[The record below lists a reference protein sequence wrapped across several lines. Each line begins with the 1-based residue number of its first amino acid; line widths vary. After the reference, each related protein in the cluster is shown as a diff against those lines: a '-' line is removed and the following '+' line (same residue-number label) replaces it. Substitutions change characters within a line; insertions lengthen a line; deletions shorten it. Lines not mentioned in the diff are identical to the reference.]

1 MQSGKYSCVLCRQ
14 LQIVTSTKSGVRP
27 LLDWLDEDTDF
38 TGYIAG
44 DKVVGKAAAYLY
56 IRLGISELYALTI
69 TRSAIDIL
77 RSHGILVHGVQVV
90 DHIQNRQNTGIC
102 PMEEAVG
109 DITDP
114 VEAEKAIRQRLME
127 LAK

>member
-1 MQSGKYSCVLCRQ
+1 MQSGEYTCVMCKR
-14 LQIVTSTKSGVRP
+14 LQVFTSTKSGVRP
-27 LLDWLDEDTDF
+27 LLDWLDGDTDF

-56 IRLGISELYALTI
+56 IRLGISEIYALTV

-77 RSHGILVHGVQVV
+77 RGHGILVHWVRVV
-90 DHIQNRQNTGIC
+90 DHIQNRENTGIC

-114 VEAEKAIRQRLME
+114 VEAEKAIRQRLLE